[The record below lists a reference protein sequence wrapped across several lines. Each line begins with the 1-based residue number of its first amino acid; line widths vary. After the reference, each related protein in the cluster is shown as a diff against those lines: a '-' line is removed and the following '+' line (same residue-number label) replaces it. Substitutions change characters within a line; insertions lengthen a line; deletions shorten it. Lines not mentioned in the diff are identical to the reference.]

1 MELKCLNNLFS
12 IFGSFLVFDDDV
24 MPRINSVYSDC
35 NISINQEPDNKQ
47 NPSGKVMRVVNPKEH
62 YTIILRPNRIDVQFP
77 GVPSDKM
84 VEILQQVQSI
94 FRQLSDILENPL
106 GNRLAYVTSFFAFD
120 DDSLNMNKLVKSV
133 SFIPNNSPATE
144 LAFRINTPETI
155 QNEPANVVTNIS
167 NVLIGNNAKPNEP
180 KRKSL
185 MITYDINTLF
195 NNTDNRFDFNLLLAY
210 FDEMVNLTLDYVQS
224 FVNI

>member
-77 GVPSDKM
+77 GVPSDKI

>member
-77 GVPSDKM
+77 GVPSDKI

-224 FVNI
+224 FVSI

>member
-12 IFGSFLVFDDDV
+12 IFGSFFVFDDDV
-24 MPRINSVYSDC
+24 MPRINSIYSDC

-47 NPSGKVMRVVNPKEH
+47 NPSGKVMRVINPKEH

-84 VEILQQVQSI
+84 IDVLQQVQSI
-94 FRQLSDILENPL
+94 FKQLADILESPL
-106 GNRLAYVTSFFAFD
+106 GNRLAYVASFFSFD
-120 DDSLNMNKLVKSV
+120 DDGEIMNELIKRV
-133 SFIPNNSPATE
+133 SFVPKSAKTSE
-144 LAFRINTPETI
+144 LSFRINTPLVI
-155 QNEPANVVTNIS
+155 QNEPVNVITNI
-167 NVLIGNNAKPNEP
+167 NDVLIGNNAKPNDP

-195 NNTDNRFDFNLLLAY
+195 NNAENRFDFNLVLAY
-210 FDEMVNLTLDYVQS
+210 FDEMVNNVVDYVQS
-224 FVNI
+224 FLDI

>member
-47 NPSGKVMRVVNPKEH
+47 NPSGKVMKVVNPKEH
-62 YTIILRPNRIDVQFP
+62 FTIILRPNRIDVQFP
-77 GVPSDKM
+77 GVSSDKM
-84 VEILQQVQSI
+84 VEILQQVQNI
-94 FRQLSDILENPL
+94 FKQLSDILENPL
-106 GNRLAYVTSFFAFD
+106 GNRLAYVTSFFTFD
-120 DDSLNMNKLVKSV
+120 DDCMKMNELVRRV
-133 SFIPNNSPATE
+133 SFVPKNPTSTE
-144 LAFRINTPETI
+144 LSFRINTPETV
-155 QNEPANVVTNIS
+155 QNETVNVITNIN
-167 NVLIGNNAKPNEP
+167 NVLIGNNARPNEP
-180 KRKSL
+180 RRKSL

-195 NNTDNRFDFNLLLAY
+195 NNSENRFDFNLVLAY
-210 FDEMVNLTLDYVQS
+210 FDEMVNITLDYVQS